1 MLSRAQSTR
10 KNKILFAFAGFLA
23 VILISGIVSAAQP
36 QTIGIAGRLTAPG
49 GKVLDGSNYNF
60 TFNIF
65 TAATG
70 GTAIWTERHDGSL
83 GAPYVNVKNGVWSTV
98 LGNNTSLALP
108 WDQTYY
114 LETIINGE
122 TLTPRSAFS
131 SVPYTLNATNPGIYN
146 FTDTVAY
153 TGTVTFNGTLTNF
166 LGTGTNFVNMSLAAS
181 NITSGTIGNARLDTL
196 IYFMNSTG
204 MNAANITA
212 GTIGNARLDSNLAWI
227 NASQVFTGTNQFTGT
242 SAFSGQTNFTGGAN
256 GGLTSGVF
264 FNNTTVHF
272 LSDFSAINASIDAAN
287 LTLGALPVARIS
299 SGTIG
304 NARLDTLIYF
314 MNSTGMNAANITAG
328 TIGNARLDALIYFM
342 NSTGMNAAN
351 ITAGTIGNAR
361 LDSNLAW
368 VNASQTFTG
377 QNAFS
382 GASFTGSVWF
392 NSTSNVTFTNDTQFT
407 GTVQYRGIPT
417 GINIS
422 VDVRNITNLTANSF
436 LNHTLLPVFQNRS
449 ASYASSG
456 MITQFGN
463 ATYPLAIEA
472 GAVSE
477 IIGLNISLGKL
488 FSDATTYTVVFSLE
502 SPYGVNPAVAP
513 PTSLSVVY
521 HNGSMFGIQNTS
533 SLGAGPYLIHWLAI
547 GY

>member
-181 NITSGTIGNARLDTL
+181 NIT
-196 IYFMNSTG
+196 
-204 MNAANITA
+204 
-212 GTIGNARLDSNLAWI
+212 
-227 NASQVFTGTNQFTGT
+227 
-242 SAFSGQTNFTGGAN
+242 
-256 GGLTSGVF
+256 
-264 FNNTTVHF
+264 
-272 LSDFSAINASIDAAN
+272 
-287 LTLGALPVARIS
+287 